1 MHEDWIKR
9 EVRSFTSAAA
19 SLLNKNAPK
28 VELPIAPHTAE
39 GNPPP
44 QDPPAAPP
52 RSRRTARR
60 RRKQAKR

>member
-9 EVRSFTSAAA
+9 EVRSFSSAAA

-28 VELPIAPHTAE
+28 VELPIAPQTTE

-44 QDPPAAPP
+44 EDQTAAPA
-52 RSRRTARR
+52 RSRRNARR
-60 RRKQAKR
+60 RRKQARR

>member
-1 MHEDWIKR
+1 MHDDWIKR

-39 GNPPP
+39 SNPPP
-44 QDPPAAPP
+44 EDQAAAPS
-52 RSRRTARR
+52 RSRRNARR

>member
-9 EVRSFTSAAA
+9 EVRSFTAAAA

-28 VELPIAPHTAE
+28 VELPIAAQTAE

-44 QDPPAAPP
+44 ADPAAAPS

>member
-1 MHEDWIKR
+1 MHEDWLKR
-9 EVRSFTSAAA
+9 ELRTVTSAAA

-44 QDPPAAPP
+44 EDQATVPP
-52 RSRRTARR
+52 RSRRNARR

>member
-1 MHEDWIKR
+1 MHEDWLKR

-28 VELPIAPHTAE
+28 VELPIAPQTAE
-39 GNPPP
+39 GTPPP
-44 QDPPAAPP
+44 DDPPAAP